1 MTSSTYYEI
10 KRAVEALI
18 GEMKLAG
25 ADTFDPPPY
34 FEALRALV
42 ASLPKEWD
50 SHVQRLYHSIDH
62 PVAEDVV
69 EATVMDVVETT
80 DRDAESCYMTIQRL
94 ALNIRV
100 MQLLK
105 DSRKFQ

>member
-1 MTSSTYYEI
+1 
-10 KRAVEALI
+10 
-18 GEMKLAG
+18 
-25 ADTFDPPPY
+25 
-34 FEALRALV
+34 
-42 ASLPKEWD
+42 
-50 SHVQRLYHSIDH
+50 
-62 PVAEDVV
+62 VAEDVV